1 MRSFIQTILLAVVA
15 TGFLFVAGCQGSG
28 TMLTEETED
37 EIPWNSNVVL
47 VETDVPADSLY
58 SAFRQEL
65 KKRQFTLKDEK
76 RSEHTTSTEPK
87 DIGQRVVLV
96 VNGDVNSSN
105 SGSTLKLTGMTG
117 DASMNE
123 TAAALTDMEGGSGEG
138 VRRATWYRAGDTQ
151 RGYAKL
157 VRIAQTL
164 PGTISYKEEEVDRG
178 VF

>member
-1 MRSFIQTILLAVVA
+1 MRSFFQTILLPLVA
-15 TGFLFVAGCQGSG
+15 TGALFLAGCQGSG
-28 TMLTEETED
+28 TILTEETED

-47 VETDVPADSLY
+47 VESDVPADTLY
-58 SAFRQEL
+58 STFRQEL
-65 KKRQFTLKDEK
+65 NRRGYTLKDEN

-96 VNGDVNSSN
+96 VNGDVSS
-105 SGSTLKLTGMTG
+105 SSGGSTLKLTGMTG
-117 DASMNE
+117 DASLNE

-138 VRRATWYRAGDTQ
+138 VRRATWYRAGDMQ
-151 RGYAKL
+151 RGFAKL

-164 PGTISYKEEEVDRG
+164 PGSISYKEEETDRG

>member
-1 MRSFIQTILLAVVA
+1 MRSFIQAISLAAAA
-15 TGFLFVAGCQGSG
+15 TAFLFFAGCQGSG

-65 KKRQFTLKDEK
+65 KQRQFTLKDEN

-96 VNGDVNSSN
+96 VNGDVNSS
-105 SGSTLKLTGMTG
+105 SGGSTLKLTGMTG
-117 DASMNE
+117 DASMNQ
-123 TAAALTDMEGGSGEG
+123 TAEALTDLEGGSGEG
-138 VRRATWYRAGDTQ
+138 VRRATWYRAGDMQ

-157 VRIAQTL
+157 VKIAQTL
-164 PGTISYKEEEVDRG
+164 PGTISHKEEDTDRG

>member
-1 MRSFIQTILLAVVA
+1 MRSFAQTTLLAFA
-15 TGFLFVAGCQGSG
+15 ALGFLFYSGCQGSG
-28 TMLTEETED
+28 SMLTEETED

-47 VETDVPADSLY
+47 VESDVPADSLY

-65 KKRQFTLKDEK
+65 KNRQFALRDEN

-96 VNGDVNSSN
+96 VNGDVSSSN
-105 SGSTLKLTGMTG
+105 DGSTLKLTGMTG
-117 DASMNE
+117 DAALNP
-123 TAAALTDMEGGSGEG
+123 TAEALTDLEGGSGEG
-138 VRRATWYRAGDTQ
+138 VRRATWYRAGDMQ

-164 PGTISYKEEEVDRG
+164 PGTISHKEEETDRG